1 MGEEGLPR
9 DGIGFGLGRGDSEKR
24 GELGSKEWLQTALV
38 DRVNI
43 LRSSKGRLL
52 GAAAV
57 LVLLVAGGYFLL
69 RPEPAPPVVPRALPV
84 EAPSQTT
91 LRPTPSA
98 GSAGS
103 AGSTPSVGEEM
114 FVHAAG
120 AVQNPGVYRFAGGAR
135 VVDLLFAAG
144 GVAPNADLGRVNLA
158 SLLSDGSQIFFP
170 FVGKD
175 PPSLTV
181 GSSAEADSETSGPL
195 DINTAAA
202 SALQDLPGVGP
213 VIAAAIEEHRKNNG
227 PYDSVE
233 SLLKVSGIG
242 PAKLEQLRPHVSVS
256 S

>member
-9 DGIGFGLGRGDSEKR
+9 DGVGFAAGRGDPEN
-24 GELGSKEWLQTALV
+24 GAELGSKEWLQTALR
-38 DRVNI
+38 DRMHL
-43 LRSSKGRLL
+43 LRSSKGRII
-52 GAAAV
+52 GAAVV
-57 LVLLVAGGYFLL
+57 LVVLAAGGYFLL

-84 EAPSQTT
+84 EPPSLTT
-91 LRPTPSA
+91 LQPTPS
-98 GSAGS
+98 
-103 AGSTPSVGEEM
+103 TPSLGEEM
-114 FVHAAG
+114 LVHAAG
-120 AVQNPGVYRFAGGAR
+120 AVRNPGVYRFAGAAR

-158 SLLSDGSQIFFP
+158 SPLSDGSQVFFP

-181 GSSAEADSETSGPL
+181 GSGAEADPETSGPL

-202 SALQDLPGVGP
+202 AALQDLPGVGP
-213 VIAAAIEEHRKNNG
+213 VIAAAIEEHRKNHG

-233 SLLKVSGIG
+233 GLLKVSGIG

>member
-9 DGIGFGLGRGDSEKR
+9 DGVGFAAGRGDPENR
-24 GELGSKEWLQTALV
+24 AELGSKEWLQTALR
-38 DRVNI
+38 DLMHL
-43 LRSSKGRLL
+43 LRSSKGRIL
-52 GAAAV
+52 GAAVVLGV
-57 LVLLVAGGYFLL
+57 LVTGGYFLL

-84 EAPSQTT
+84 EPPSLTT
-91 LRPTPSA
+91 QQPTPSA
-98 GSAGS
+98 PSVGSVG
-103 AGSTPSVGEEM
+103 SVGEEM
-114 FVHAAG
+114 LVHAAG
-120 AVQNPGVYRFAGGAR
+120 AVRNPGVYRFAGAAR

-144 GVAPNADLGRVNLA
+144 GVAPNADLERVNLA
-158 SLLSDGSQIFFP
+158 SPLSDGSQVFFP

-181 GSSAEADSETSGPL
+181 GSGAEADPETSGPL

-202 SALQDLPGVGP
+202 AALQDLPGVGP
-213 VIAAAIEEHRKNNG
+213 VIAAAIEEHRKNHG

>member
-1 MGEEGLPR
+1 MGGDTQVVGEEGLPR
-9 DGIGFGLGRGDSEKR
+9 DGIGFGLGRGDPENR
-24 GELGSKEWLQTALV
+24 GEIGSKEWLQTALV
-38 DRVNI
+38 DRVNS

-57 LVLLVAGGYFLL
+57 LVLLAAGGYFLL

-84 EAPSQTT
+84 EPPSLTT
-91 LRPTPSA
+91 LRPAPS
-98 GSAGS
+98 S
-103 AGSTPSVGEEM
+103 PPVGEEM

-120 AVQNPGVYRFAGGAR
+120 AVRNPGVYRFAGGAR

-175 PPSLTV
+175 PPSLSV
-181 GSSAEADSETSGPL
+181 GSGAEADSKTSGPL
-195 DINTAAA
+195 NINTAAA

-233 SLLKVSGIG
+233 SLLNVSGIG

>member
-9 DGIGFGLGRGDSEKR
+9 DGIGFDLGRGDPENR

-57 LVLLVAGGYFLL
+57 LVLLAAGAYFLL

-84 EAPSQTT
+84 EPPSLTT
-91 LRPTPSA
+91 LRPAPS
-98 GSAGS
+98 S
-103 AGSTPSVGEEM
+103 PSVGEEAGEEM

-181 GSSAEADSETSGPL
+181 GSGAEADPETSGPL

-233 SLLKVSGIG
+233 GLLKVSGIG